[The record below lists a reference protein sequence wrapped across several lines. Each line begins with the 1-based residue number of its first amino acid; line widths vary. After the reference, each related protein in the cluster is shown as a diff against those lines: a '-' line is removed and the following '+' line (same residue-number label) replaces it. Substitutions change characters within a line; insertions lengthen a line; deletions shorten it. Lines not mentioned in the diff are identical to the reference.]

1 MIPNTTL
8 KGPSPS
14 GWKRRL
20 LPIMHRHLPL
30 SHRESRRN
38 HSPSASPGWFCSPTV
53 GTRWNRKCSGPNT
66 EAMRCVFIVRL
77 WDVSELSFFLSFAAG
92 VMGRDA
98 AAVFL
103 SLLRVLLEERIIR
116 IERRRTRKMRWSVLL
131 DFFFSLRTSLM
142 RFPFDRLH
150 PPMTSAFG
158 HGRDQHPKGLPKR
171 EMWRENDDVRGERT
185 VDIFYRFALE
195 THL

>member
-1 MIPNTTL
+1 
-8 KGPSPS
+8 
-14 GWKRRL
+14 
-20 LPIMHRHLPL
+20 
-30 SHRESRRN
+30 
-38 HSPSASPGWFCSPTV
+38 
-53 GTRWNRKCSGPNT
+53 
-66 EAMRCVFIVRL
+66 
-77 WDVSELSFFLSFAAG
+77 
-92 VMGRDA
+92 MGRDA

-103 SLLRVLLEERIIR
+103 SLLRVLSDERIIR
-116 IERRRTRKMRWSVLL
+116 IERRSEEDDDLFFSS
-131 DFFFSLRTSLM
+131 FFFSFASLM